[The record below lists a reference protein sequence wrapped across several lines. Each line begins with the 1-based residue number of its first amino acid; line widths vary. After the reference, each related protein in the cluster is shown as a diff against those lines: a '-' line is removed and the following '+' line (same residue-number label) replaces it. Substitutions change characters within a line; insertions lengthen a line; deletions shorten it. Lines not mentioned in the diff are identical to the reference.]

1 MESQCI
7 FTLKE
12 KVYVSNL
19 VFYRIFSGGG
29 VLFPAIKWDYA
40 VNSSQT
46 VIAQIKS
53 ATYKY
58 SSIHCLQGFH

>member
-1 MESQCI
+1 MFQTKYFIGFFQE
-7 FTLKE
+7 
-12 KVYVSNL
+12 
-19 VFYRIFSGGG
+19 GG
-29 VLFPAIKWDYA
+29 VLFPVIKWDYG

-53 ATYKY
+53 ATYNY

>member
-1 MESQCI
+1 
-7 FTLKE
+7 
-12 KVYVSNL
+12 
-19 VFYRIFSGGG
+19 
-29 VLFPAIKWDYA
+29 VLFPAIKWDYG

-53 ATYKY
+53 ATYKF